1 MRDIMPNP
9 DCEKCSGDGGWYW
22 DSPGESNDRV
32 REWMSCDCWIECR
45 EEAPELYHVNGALV
59 RCFLHADGGA
69 DHD

>member
-45 EEAPELYHVNGALV
+45 EEAPEPEPVKPVLRLI
-59 RCFLHADGGA
+59 RGGKA
-69 DHD
+69 